1 MKTRILL
8 FLVAIAATFSLRAAD
23 LIVEEFGTF
32 PTYPSL
38 NSALTAATSG
48 DRIVVKN
55 RAGDIPWIENLSIS
69 KSITFVSYTN
79 NTQWIMQGTITIASA
94 DGREIN
100 FIGMKNTAG
109 GFVVGTSSGANRGTK
124 VNIMDCNLV
133 AGNIALGNNTIETNV
148 ISSKIDNGQVVL
160 NSGNVIGNYMNFTG
174 SGSTLYY
181 QNNLSF
187 AGDTC
192 FIVGN
197 KVLNNYTSGESL
209 HAGSSGQVLHI
220 RNNYITYAYVGLALS
235 QGVSNGIQNLIWN
248 NTITTSNCQFS
259 TYALYVGSL
268 TSGSVW
274 EIMNNIID
282 ETISCTSYGIYRETG
297 STGATVN
304 AYYNHIDPS
313 HSFEF
318 SGTFTFQGSNTTTAD
333 IVLDS
338 EGQITSGVSA
348 INGANPAQP
357 FYDLDLTVGDAG
369 CYGGSYSLNN
379 FFPLFT
385 GSSRVYFV
393 KFPFN
398 VRQGSTLNFK
408 AYGYDR

>member
-8 FLVAIAATFSLRAAD
+8 FLVAIVTTFGVRAAD

-38 NSALTAATSG
+38 NAAITASTNG

-55 RAGDIPWIENLSIS
+55 RAGDIPWIENITIS
-69 KSITFVSYTN
+69 KSLTFVSYTN
-79 NTQWIMQGTITIASA
+79 NTQWIMQGTITIATA

-109 GFVVGTSSGANRGTK
+109 GFVVGTTSGANRGTK

-133 AGNIALGNNTIETNV
+133 SGTIALGNNTIETNV
-148 ISSKIDNGQVVL
+148 VSSKLDNGQVVL
-160 NSGNVIGNYMNFTG
+160 NSGNVIGNYINFTG
-174 SGSTLYY
+174 SGSSLYY
-181 QNNLSF
+181 QNNLTF

-197 KVLNNYTSGESL
+197 KVLNSYTSGESL

-220 RNNYITYAYVGLALS
+220 RNNYVTHAYMGIAVS
-235 QGVSNGIQNLIWN
+235 QGVGTGVQNLIWN
-248 NTITTSNCQFS
+248 NTIFS
-259 TYALYVGSL
+259 STCSFGSYSVYLGSL
-268 TSGSVW
+268 TTGSVW
-274 EIMNNIID
+274 EVMNNVVD
-282 ETISCTSYGIYRETG
+282 ETNNCNSYGLYRETG

-304 AYYNHIDPS
+304 AYYNHVDPS
-313 HSFEF
+313 HTTEIY
-318 SGTFTFQGSNTTTAD
+318 GTFTFQGNNTTTAD

-338 EGQITSGVSA
+338 EGQITTGASA
-348 INGANPAQP
+348 INGGNPAQP

-369 CYGGSYSLNN
+369 CYGGSYTLNN

-408 AYGYDR
+408 AYGFDR